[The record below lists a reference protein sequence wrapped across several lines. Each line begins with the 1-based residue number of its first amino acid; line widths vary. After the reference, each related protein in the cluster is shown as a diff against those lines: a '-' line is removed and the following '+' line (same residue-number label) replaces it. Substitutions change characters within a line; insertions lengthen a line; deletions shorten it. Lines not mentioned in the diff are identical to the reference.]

1 MAASAMA
8 HLGVEGPT
16 LRQRVADLYPSN
28 PGAKKI
34 NKVPFST
41 EGKECLEQS
50 LRAALALGHSYIG
63 TEHLFFGVQRQGE
76 SNARRLDELLG
87 VSAAEIQRRLTEML
101 ARSTS
106 SPSTRSPA
114 LHAALDRARSRAGQS
129 PMTTGHV
136 LGAMLADPDNQ
147 VCHALAEIGADP
159 QEMLAALDTVNL
171 ANTSDASPSPQSV
184 AITIGGTTTV
194 IADPD
199 VAGALQQFS
208 TEQLRIVLRDA
219 IERPDPGQSSQA

>member
-1 MAASAMA
+1 MFERFTPRARRVIVLAQDAARDMGHAQIKPEHLLVGLQQGEGMAASAMA

-76 SNARRLDELLG
+76 SNARRRDELLG
-87 VSAAEIQRRLTEML
+87 FSAAEIQRR
-101 ARSTS
+101 
-106 SPSTRSPA
+106 
-114 LHAALDRARSRAGQS
+114 
-129 PMTTGHV
+129 
-136 LGAMLADPDNQ
+136 
-147 VCHALAEIGADP
+147 
-159 QEMLAALDTVNL
+159 
-171 ANTSDASPSPQSV
+171 
-184 AITIGGTTTV
+184 
-194 IADPD
+194 
-199 VAGALQQFS
+199 
-208 TEQLRIVLRDA
+208 
-219 IERPDPGQSSQA
+219 